1 MDKELNDK
9 YLAQMKELE
18 NDDDTEQAHF
28 IADGILCNLL
38 EELGYVELVKAFYA
52 LYKWY
57 A

>member
-1 MDKELNDK
+1 MEKELNDK

-18 NDDDTEQAHF
+18 NDDDTEQSHF

-52 LYKWY
+52 LDKWY